1 MVSKNIFSKTWLRA
15 QYEGLARRY
24 EVERQIFKYEL
35 SMRRKTDD
43 EICAIVDHEKGL
55 RAWCSQRSYYLAALR
70 KECNRRGLAYIH

>member
-1 MVSKNIFSKTWLRA
+1 MISKNIFSKTWLRT
-15 QYEGLARRY
+15 QYE
-24 EVERQIFKYEL
+24 IFKYEL
-35 SMRRKTDD
+35 SMRRKTNE

>member
-1 MVSKNIFSKTWLRA
+1 MISKNIFSKTWLRA
-15 QYEGLARRY
+15 QYE
-24 EVERQIFKYEL
+24 IFKYEL

-70 KECNRRGLAYIH
+70 KECNRRGLAYIN